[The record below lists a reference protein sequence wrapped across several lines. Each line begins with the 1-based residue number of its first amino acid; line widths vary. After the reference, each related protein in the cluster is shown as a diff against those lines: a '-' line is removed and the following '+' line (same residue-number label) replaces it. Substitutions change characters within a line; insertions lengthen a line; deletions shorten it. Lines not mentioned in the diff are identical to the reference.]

1 MKWCRLWTD
10 VLDDVKMLQLTDYE
24 FRMFIYLMC
33 YASEVNSLSGEFQ
46 ITFKSLSI
54 RFHQRFNLFSRAIE
68 TFQRL
73 GLVTINEGGFLTI
86 TNWSKRQF
94 KSDDSYARVKKFRE
108 VSPKRNVS
116 VTVNETVPDTDT
128 DTDNRIK
135 KETRAFVVPTI
146 DEVSLYCIERGKGI
160 NPQAWMDHYTSNGWM
175 VGKNKMKDWKASIRT
190 WEQRGENRHGSGFGT
205 GTGTVA
211 QKAGRAKSD
220 GLPYPVDHEF

>member
-128 DTDNRIK
+128 DTDTERHIK
-135 KETRAFVVPTI
+135 KTVIYSEDFLKFWSCYPKRVGKDAAWKSWVKRNGERPDISNLIKSVEKQKVTDQWIKEKGQFIPNPATWLNQGRWA
-146 DEVSLYCIERGKGI
+146 DEVSAPVKSLF
-160 NPQAWMDHYTSNGWM
+160 
-175 VGKNKMKDWKASIRT
+175 KD
-190 WEQRGENRHGSGFGT
+190 
-205 GTGTVA
+205 
-211 QKAGRAKSD
+211 
-220 GLPYPVDHEF
+220 